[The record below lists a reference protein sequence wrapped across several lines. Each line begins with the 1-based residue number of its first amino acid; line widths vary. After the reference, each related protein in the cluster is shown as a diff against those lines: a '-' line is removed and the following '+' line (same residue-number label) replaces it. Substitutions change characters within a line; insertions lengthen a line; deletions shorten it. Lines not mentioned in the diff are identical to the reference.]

1 MGINGFT
8 TKTAHCCAFVAFAFA
23 LASGAATHS
32 LDLRTARGGRL
43 LSAAPMVDGCVR
55 MCELPA
61 GAAATEPLAVGDKV
75 AMLLFDGTEVSIVL
89 SERMESPLG
98 GEAFIGEME
107 GYGGV
112 KNAVVLRTEDGLCVD
127 VQDFAKGR
135 AYTVASDARCVAVK
149 EIDPSAVTVTA
160 SRPVDPGIAATSSTA
175 RLQGARLASD
185 QASTLVDVLVAYDAP
200 AASWVRQNGGG
211 ITNFATMAVQK
222 MNTVLGN
229 CGFSSAFRYRLV
241 GVMTVAAEGGT
252 DFDGVLEAA
261 RTGTGAWASI
271 KAKRDEVGA
280 DIVTTLIDTGSAGG
294 SAGLGYSLRNTNY
307 AAFSEAPYNVC
318 AVRAV
323 ANSHTMTHE
332 VGHNIG
338 AGHATEVADP
348 NNRGPQ
354 LFEYSAGH
362 YFTGTDGVAYHTIMA
377 YNSDGYGNHYS
388 AAPFFSSPDLT
399 YQGTPVGDALHDNV
413 RTIQQTYAAASRWRA
428 QKVPMSYDVYFSPEG
443 GATFTESI
451 TVTLSPGKAGLPI
464 RYTLDGSA
472 PTLSST
478 LYTGPITLTQ
488 TTTIRAVTVTDGTP
502 GPVFEAMYSL
512 SDLGNGLDAPQLAW
526 RTSENLP
533 WVFQTT
539 DTYDGVDAVQS
550 TDSGN
555 YWDNESWLD
564 TTIVGPTLMSFRY
577 KARKYNGT
585 FTVLVDG
592 SSVYT
597 DTEDSKGDTWNLREI
612 QIPSGSHTVKF
623 LFHSWI
629 DINGH
634 LSSGRYSGFNGVW
647 LDTVQ
652 FDALSRPPTIS
663 PATTSYEST
672 AYTFQGSQIVTL
684 APPSG
689 RQGVLYYTT
698 DGSDPAGET
707 GIVYDG
713 PISLTKSTRV
723 RAVFVEGGKEP
734 SAEVGGLYL
743 ERHPVTAGEWTT
755 DVDGVKT
762 AAARD
767 GRLIAVLLAN
777 RAGCRWSKQF
787 YPVAESEK
795 FLAWAKAN
803 GIYLVTGDTSCNVD
817 AAGSNSWFWDLY
829 RSYGLS
835 DTAYYPTILFAR
847 PNAPGTAIAMGLAR
861 NDGESLVGTE
871 LFLTTVESLIAG
883 FASVLG
889 ETVPQAPTCSQTR
902 DLVNEFPFSMTLA
915 NPNGIGTIYYTL
927 DGSLPTKTNGIIYNG
942 PITIASSGVE
952 LRAAVW
958 TSASLS
964 SPVLV
969 KRYRSVSEWANG
981 VFGTSGITWQ
991 RSGTV
996 DWYQVG
1002 TDSTL
1007 RTGGLLGSDAYTS
1020 TITAMVTGK
1029 GKLIYRCKAASWSN
1043 QNIIS
1048 HTINGAT
1055 SWIVRANYVNIP
1067 TFTVTNEVND
1077 AGTTTFN
1084 WTYTVNDP
1092 ANDYTS
1098 GYSSGDV
1105 SVWSGVWLYDLQWI
1119 PEGQDQS
1126 VLVEGVTVPYSW
1138 LDGQFPDQGGTVA
1151 AYEALARADSDG
1163 DGFPNWQE
1171 YLLDTDPKNLQ
1182 SRLFATVRM
1191 DGGEPVFGWSH
1202 TNANIQA
1209 HGYRYVPKGR
1219 AALGDATGWVPYVKG
1234 HRFFKV
1240 EVVPVR

>member
-1 MGINGFT
+1 MRINGFT
-8 TKTAHCCAFVAFAFA
+8 TKTAHCCAFVAFALA

-32 LDLRTARGGRL
+32 LDLRPARGGRL

-75 AMLLFDGTEVSIVL
+75 AMRLFDGTEVSIVL

-135 AYTVASDARCVAVK
+135 AYTVASDARCVAVR
-149 EIDPSAVTVTA
+149 EIDPSAVRVTA
-160 SRPVDPGIAATSSTA
+160 SRPVDPGIAATPSTA

-200 AASWVRQNGGG
+200 AASWARQNGGG

-338 AGHATEVADP
+338 AGHATEVADS

-388 AAPFFSSPDLT
+388 AAPFFSSPNFT

-472 PTLSST
+472 PTLSSA

-502 GPVFEAMYSL
+502 GPVFEATYSL

-533 WVFQTT
+533 CVFQTT

-612 QIPSGSHTVKF
+612 QIPSGTHTVKF

-634 LSSGRYSGFNGVW
+634 LSSGRYSGFNGIW

-707 GIVYDG
+707 GLVYDG

-777 RAGCRWSKQF
+777 RAGCWWSKQF
-787 YPVAESEK
+787 YPVAESAE
-795 FLAWAKAN
+795 FLAWAKVN
-803 GIYLVTGDTSCNVD
+803 GIYLVTGDTSCNID

-889 ETVPQAPTCSQTR
+889 ETVPQAPTCSRAET
-902 DLVNEFPFSMTLA
+902 LVDSFPITVTLS
-915 NPNGIGTIYYTL
+915 NPNGSGTIYYTL
-927 DGSLPTKTNGIIYNG
+927 DGSAPTPSNGTAYSG
-942 PITIASSGVE
+942 AITISNGMSI
-952 LRAAVW
+952 LKAAVW
-958 TSASLS
+958 PDSGLS
-964 SPVLV
+964 SAVYIGMFKTV
-969 KRYRSVSEWANG
+969 AD
-981 VFGTSGITWQ
+981 VFGTHGVSWT
-991 RSGTV
+991 RSGTGSWRV
-996 DWYQVG
+996 DI
-1002 TDSTL
+1002 SSPNTL
-1007 RTGGLLGSDAYTS
+1007 RAGGLNSSTYTATLQATVS
-1020 TITAMVTGK
+1020 GK
-1029 GKLIYRCKAASWSN
+1029 GKLVFTYEAKSWASNNRFTFSVNGTQKLRCSWDGTSDVFSGTATHEVTSDAA
-1043 QNIIS
+1043 
-1048 HTINGAT
+1048 TT
-1055 SWIVRANYVNIP
+1055 YV
-1067 TFTVTNEVND
+1067 
-1077 AGTTTFN
+1077 
-1084 WTYTVNDP
+1084 WTYTVGNG
-1092 ANDYTS
+1092 DYD
-1098 GYSSGDV
+1098 YPQL
-1105 SVWSGVWLYDLQWI
+1105 GVWLSNVQWI

-1126 VLVEGVTVPYSW
+1126 VLVEGVTVPYAW
-1138 LDGQFPDQGGTVA
+1138 LDGQFPGQGGTVA

-1171 YLLDTDPKNLQ
+1171 YLLDTDPKNLE